1 MNRDNGKEGEHN
13 GEFHDRRKKK
23 WKKVTYSREEAWHM
37 CNIFPLLGPAQ
48 ILFLIKSI
56 IHFN

>member
-1 MNRDNGKEGEHN
+1 MGNFMTVEKKRE
-13 GEFHDRRKKK
+13 KKK
-23 WKKVTYSREEAWHM
+23 PGSGDEAQHM
-37 CNIFPLLGPAQ
+37 CIIFALLGPAQ